1 MRIFGIL
8 LSALTT
14 ATLFST
20 ASLAAISG
28 VQRVGTNANLNFPG
42 FATHAPGDRSR
53 LFVAELGGA
62 IKIIDFNS
70 NNILATPFLTISDAD
85 AAGEGGLLGLAFHP
99 NYNAPIG
106 TPGRGK
112 FYVYVT
118 VDNGG
123 DTSLGVTSPFS
134 TRIRE
139 YTVQGDPA
147 TSNVANPAS
156 KREILSFVQPQ
167 ANHNAGWIGFNP
179 AVTFGQPQYLYIS
192 SGDGGGSNDD
202 GGGHTAGTGNA
213 QDITNNLLGKMLR
226 IDVNGDDFPADANRN
241 YAIPASN
248 PFVGVTGDDE
258 ILAYGLRN
266 PFRNGFDRLTGDLWM
281 GDVGQSNREEIDFL
295 PSSSTAAANYGW
307 RLREGNIQTPTV
319 GGPAPPDYVPPI
331 YDYTRGSGAL
341 QGETVIGGYRY
352 RGPDPDLQGL
362 YYFADASDDNVWQ
375 MTPPNPVVP
384 NTAVVNIDG
393 LLGNLTGIDR
403 IVSFGEDAVGN
414 LYLVDMATGTNGA
427 PNANSGEVYRILT
440 NKLLVGDYD
449 ADGNVDSADYA
460 VWISTYGVSTGNLPA
475 DGNKN
480 GTIDAA
486 DYIVWRKNLGA
497 SVHAGAGTA
506 SSAAVPEPGISA
518 CLLWMAT
525 LLPTAWR
532 KRCCRSTLL

>member
-1 MRIFGIL
+1 MHIFGSLRRALVIAAL
-8 LSALTT
+8 LTSP
-14 ATLFST
+14 
-20 ASLAAISG
+20 SLAAISG

-42 FATHAPGDRSR
+42 FATHAPGDRNR

-62 IKIIDFNS
+62 IKIIDLNS
-70 NNILATPFLTISDAD
+70 NNILATPFLTISDTD
-85 AAGEGGLLGLAFHP
+85 AAGEGGFLGLAFHP
-99 NYNAPIG
+99 NYNAPSG

-139 YTVQGDPA
+139 YTVQNDPA
-147 TSNVANPAS
+147 TSNVADPAS

-179 AVTFGQPQYLYIS
+179 AVTPGQPQYLHIS

-202 GGGHTAGTGNA
+202 GGGHTAATGNA

-226 IDVNGDDFPADANRN
+226 IDVNGDDFLADANRN
-241 YAIPASN
+241 YAIPPSN

-266 PFRNGFDRLTGDLWM
+266 PFRDSFDRLTGDLWM
-281 GDVGQSNREEIDFL
+281 GDVGQGAREEIDFL
-295 PSSSTAAANYGW
+295 PVSSTTAANYGW

-375 MTPPNPVVP
+375 MTPPNPVAP
-384 NTAVVNIDG
+384 NTNVVNIDG
-393 LLGNLTGIDR
+393 LLNNLTGIDR
-403 IVSFGEDAVGN
+403 IVSFAEDAVGN
-414 LYLVDMATGTNGA
+414 LYIVDMATGTNGA

-440 NKLLVGDYD
+440 NKLLAGDYD
-449 ADGNVDSADYA
+449 ADGDVDNADYA
-460 VWISTYGVSTGNLPA
+460 VWRTSYGASAGNRPA
-475 DGNKN
+475 DGNGN

-486 DYIVWRKNLGA
+486 DYVVWRKKLGA
-497 SVHAGAGTA
+497 SVHTGA
-506 SSAAVPEPGISA
+506 AAAFGATVPEPAASS
-518 CLLWMAT
+518 CLLVGVGWLA
-525 LLPTAWR
+525 AARRNRRWR
-532 KRCCRSTLL
+532 